1 MAKSRRTSHRPARPS
16 SSASKAGTVVIDP
29 QPAASPKAAA
39 AAPRPQR
46 APVKAAPEP
55 RVRLPLIIGAGLS
68 VLWVL
73 LWAVGVLS
81 TFGLALFMIALS
93 WAAIAVVEASGQLWD
108 AADPLR
114 SARRIGVMWVV
125 VALPVAFDPGT
136 AERFGLAKLT
146 VLMVGAL
153 VLAMLWVVDAITNT
167 KLPDLRTGLHWP
179 ILAMVVVGTLAT
191 ILSVSPRLSLVGAY
205 QSYDGL
211 LALVSFAVVTLI
223 AAESWRASDLR
234 RILTTFVLAAGGLVV
249 LYGLIQ
255 TADLELGTHWDWIHF
270 VNAGASFGPTSTV
283 WSTFGNPNHLAGFI
297 ACLLPIGVI
306 VVISDRS
313 LIVRAIAG
321 AVLLGGLVCLVET
334 SSLGGLG
341 ASVGALVLTGV
352 LLIPELKGRRRLA
365 LWCGAG
371 VAVAV
376 ALAFVIVGAQGKI
389 SHKLDALTNWSS
401 GTSTAAQRVQYW
413 HSAVDMA
420 KDRPLLGW
428 GPDTYGYLAPKYQT
442 QKFVDAFGPDQVI
455 NAAHNTFLQTL
466 ATKGVLGLGALLFFL
481 VWLALRS
488 VGAWRNARARER
500 SDDGWREHRLML
512 TAALGAIVGVL
523 LQNSFNVELL
533 GVNIVLWAMAGVV
546 SVVALAVGVPVCLSP
561 ARIVRV
567 TPFDEGALAEPAR
580 QPRKVSRRSGVA
592 VPLAIGAVVVVA
604 LSWFASTWWRA
615 DRSFQAAI
623 DGTARLTSGEK
634 LSSAAQSR
642 IVNSTLSEF
651 HDASRGNTSESRY
664 PVAEATFVLQALA
677 ASNSLTAENL
687 SGLAPVEAMLQT
699 AVDRAPRDPVP
710 LSAYARLLARLREI
724 APTSGDPKL
733 EAELFGR
740 AARANPF
747 NSGYVAEWA
756 TALRANGDLAAA
768 RTAVDNGLTRFP
780 NDASLLTEA
789 VATAKAQNDA
799 AAVDQ
804 FQKRLD
810 ALSGG

>member
-1 MAKSRRTSHRPARPS
+1 M
-16 SSASKAGTVVIDP
+16 I
-29 QPAASPKAAA
+29 
-39 AAPRPQR
+39 
-46 APVKAAPEP
+46 
-55 RVRLPLIIGAGLS
+55 
-68 VLWVL
+68 
-73 LWAVGVLS
+73 GVLS
-81 TFGLALFMIALS
+81 TFGLALFMIGLS
-93 WAAIAVVEASGQLWD
+93 WAAIAVVDASGHLWD
-108 AADPLR
+108 ATDPLR
-114 SARRIGVMWVV
+114 SARRIGVLWVV

-153 VLAMLWVVDAITNT
+153 ALAMLWIVDAITNT
-167 KLPDLRTGLHWP
+167 KRPDLRTGLHWP

-211 LALVSFAVVTLI
+211 LALLSFAVVALV

-255 TADLELGTHWDWIHF
+255 TADVELGTHWDWIHF

-313 LIVRAIAG
+313 LIVRAITG

-376 ALAFVIVGAQGKI
+376 ALAFVIVGAQGTI
-389 SHKLDALTNWSS
+389 SHKLDAITKWSS

-428 GPDTYGYLAPKYQT
+428 GPDTFGYLAPKYQT

-466 ATKGVLGLGALLFFL
+466 ATKGVLGLAALLFFL

-488 VGAWRNARARER
+488 VGRVAQRTRARTIGRRMARAPADADRRARRDRRRAVAELVQR
-500 SDDGWREHRLML
+500 RAARREHRL
-512 TAALGAIVGVL
+512 VGDGGCRERRRARRRRARVP
-523 LQNSFNVELL
+523 QPC
-533 GVNIVLWAMAGVV
+533 AHRAGD
-546 SVVALAVGVPVCLSP
+546 AV
-561 ARIVRV
+561 RR
-567 TPFDEGALAEPAR
+567 ER
-580 QPRKVSRRSGVA
+580 PRR
-592 VPLAIGAVVVVA
+592 
-604 LSWFASTWWRA
+604 TRA
-615 DRSFQAAI
+615 
-623 DGTARLTSGEK
+623 
-634 LSSAAQSR
+634 SAAQGRTALGRWRCRSR
-642 IVNSTLSEF
+642 SAWSSWSR
-651 HDASRGNTSESRY
+651 SRGSRARGGA
-664 PVAEATFVLQALA
+664 PIAR
-677 ASNSLTAENL
+677 SRPRSTA
-687 SGLAPVEAMLQT
+687 P
-699 AVDRAPRDPVP
+699 
-710 LSAYARLLARLREI
+710 
-724 APTSGDPKL
+724 
-733 EAELFGR
+733 
-740 AARANPF
+740 
-747 NSGYVAEWA
+747 
-756 TALRANGDLAAA
+756 
-768 RTAVDNGLTRFP
+768 
-780 NDASLLTEA
+780 
-789 VATAKAQNDA
+789 
-799 AAVDQ
+799 
-804 FQKRLD
+804 
-810 ALSGG
+810 

>member
-1 MAKSRRTSHRPARPS
+1 MLTRWPNRGARRTARRAPRARPS
-16 SSASKAGTVVIDP
+16 RPLRRAAAPSQGTIVIDP
-29 QPAASPKAAA
+29 QPAASTKATAA
-39 AAPRPQR
+39 VKPRPQQ
-46 APVKAAPEP
+46 APAKAAPEP

-68 VLWVL
+68 VLWLL
-73 LWAVGVLS
+73 LWVIGVLS
-81 TFGLALFMIALS
+81 TFGLALFMIGLS
-93 WAAIAVVEASGQLWD
+93 WAAIAVVDASGHLWD
-108 AADPLR
+108 ATDPLR
-114 SARRIGVMWVV
+114 SARRIGVLWVV

-153 VLAMLWVVDAITNT
+153 ALAMLWIVDAITNT
-167 KLPDLRTGLHWP
+167 KRPDLRTGLHWP

-211 LALVSFAVVTLI
+211 LALLSFAVVALV

-313 LIVRAIAG
+313 LIVRAITG

-341 ASVGALVLTGV
+341 ASVGALVLTGL

-371 VAVAV
+371 RG
-376 ALAFVIVGAQGKI
+376 GAP
-389 SHKLDALTNWSS
+389 SRSPSS
-401 GTSTAAQRVQYW
+401 SSERRARSRTSSTPSRSGRRAPAPRRSACSTGTRRSTWRRTGRC
-413 HSAVDMA
+413 SA
-420 KDRPLLGW
+420 G
-428 GPDTYGYLAPKYQT
+428 GPTRS
-442 QKFVDAFGPDQVI
+442 
-455 NAAHNTFLQTL
+455 
-466 ATKGVLGLGALLFFL
+466 ATSRRSTRRRSSSTRSVPIRSSTPRTTPSSRRWRRRACSGSAALLFFL

-500 SDDGWREHRLML
+500 SDEGWREHRLML

-546 SVVALAVGVPVCLSP
+546 SVVALAVGVPACLSP

-567 TPFDEGALAEPAR
+567 TPFDERRPRRTRAPAAQGRTALG
-580 QPRKVSRRSGVA
+580 RRRCRWRSAWSSWWRV
-592 VPLAIGAVVVVA
+592 
-604 LSWFASTWWRA
+604 SWFASTWWRA

-623 DGTARLTSGEK
+623 DGTVKLTSGEK
-634 LSSAAQSR
+634 LSSTAQQR
-642 IVNSTLSEF
+642 IVNSTLTQF
-651 HDASRGNTSESRY
+651 HDASRGNTSESR
-664 PVAEATFVLQALA
+664 ATR
-677 ASNSLTAENL
+677 SPRRTSCSRRSPRRTR
-687 SGLAPVEAMLQT
+687 SRQT
-699 AVDRAPRDPVP
+699 
-710 LSAYARLLARLREI
+710 
-724 APTSGDPKL
+724 T
-733 EAELFGR
+733 
-740 AARANPF
+740 
-747 NSGYVAEWA
+747 
-756 TALRANGDLAAA
+756 
-768 RTAVDNGLTRFP
+768 
-780 NDASLLTEA
+780 
-789 VATAKAQNDA
+789 
-799 AAVDQ
+799 
-804 FQKRLD
+804 
-810 ALSGG
+810 